1 MGALLRV
8 VRLRKTF
15 GRVTVIDGWDLEV
28 EEGERVAILGP
39 SGCGKTTFLRIVA
52 GIEKNYEGEVTLKA
66 ERIGYAFQ
74 EPRLIP
80 WITVVE
86 NLRLV
91 RDEPS
96 KIAELL
102 AEFDLEGFEKFYP
115 WQISEGMRQRVN
127 LARALLFEPDL
138 LLLDEPFDALDL
150 KTKIKVMEHIV
161 WKWKEKG
168 FSIVFVT
175 HNLKEALFLADRILI
190 VSGRPT
196 RILDEFVVKER
207 PSSFLDEGISKMEQ
221 ELTRRILNLLR

>member
-8 VRLRKTF
+8 VRLRKAF

-168 FSIVFVT
+168 FSMVFVT

-190 VSGRPT
+190 ASGRPT

>member
-1 MGALLRV
+1 MGVLLRV
-8 VRLRKTF
+8 VRLRKAF

-168 FSIVFVT
+168 FSMVFVT

>member
-1 MGALLRV
+1 MGVLLRV
-8 VRLRKTF
+8 VRLRKAF

-102 AEFDLEGFEKFYP
+102 AEFDLEGFEEFYP

-168 FSIVFVT
+168 FSMVFVT

>member
-8 VRLRKTF
+8 VRLRKAF

-161 WKWKEKG
+161 WKWKEKR
-168 FSIVFVT
+168 FSMVFVT

>member
-1 MGALLRV
+1 MGVLLRV
-8 VRLRKTF
+8 VRLRKAF

-86 NLRLV
+86 NLRLI

-102 AEFDLEGFEKFYP
+102 AEFDLEGFEEFYP

>member
-1 MGALLRV
+1 MGVLLRV
-8 VRLRKTF
+8 VRLRKAF

-161 WKWKEKG
+161 WKWKEKR
-168 FSIVFVT
+168 FSMVFVT

>member
-8 VRLRKTF
+8 VRLRKAF

>member
-8 VRLRKTF
+8 VRLRKAF

-86 NLRLV
+86 NLRLI

>member
-1 MGALLRV
+1 MGVLLRV
-8 VRLRKTF
+8 VRLRKAF

-102 AEFDLEGFEKFYP
+102 AEFDLEGFEEFYP

-168 FSIVFVT
+168 FSMVFVT

-196 RILDEFVVKER
+196 KILDEFVVKER

>member
-8 VRLRKTF
+8 VRLRKAF

-190 VSGRPT
+190 ASGRPT